1 MMTQTYNNVSSIND
15 VQTQIDMLMDKG
27 ITA

>member
-1 MMTQTYNNVSSIND
+1 MMAQTYNNVSSIND

>member
-1 MMTQTYNNVSSIND
+1 MMAQTYNNVSSIND
-15 VQTQIDMLMDKG
+15 VKTQIDMLMDKG